1 MEYRRNINDNKRKKG
16 LLERFLEYS
25 KLNEDDD
32 DELFD
37 EDLKEYYS
45 RNKEI
50 RKNQKEPEWFNAF
63 LNYDDDEK
71 LINKLLIGEMLN
83 FEDLEILMKRTIKE
97 FKRTFSAPNK
107 NIEVVFREFKGE
119 NFGDVI
125 NGIFNDNE
133 KKKEVKDLIDTKD
146 EDIKSKDGGDEDEK
160 EKD

>member
-25 KLNEDDD
+25 KLNDDD
-32 DELFD
+32 DFDDYLLDGELD
-37 EDLKEYYS
+37 DYYS
-45 RNKEI
+45 KE
-50 RKNQKEPEWFNAF
+50 REKKKYNFYNEPLHYENQIVI
-63 LNYDDDEK
+63 DK
-71 LINKLLIGEMLN
+71 LIKGDLLDLN
-83 FEDLEILMKRTIKE
+83 DITELLERTTKE

-107 NIEVVFREFKGE
+107 NIEVVFREFQGE